1 MAKPLVQRVQFN
13 ATPETL
19 YAIYMDPRK
28 HAKAIGSEVRLV
40 PKEGGRFSA
49 FGMLEGRFLL
59 LEKGK
64 RIVQTWR
71 GTHWKKHDPDSILIL
86 TFKKSPGG
94 AELMLVH
101 TQVPEHDYKGV
112 QEGWPMYYWRPWK
125 EYLANALG

>member
-1 MAKPLVQRVQFN
+1 MAKNVIQRIQFN

-28 HAKAIGSEVRLV
+28 HAKAIGSKVRLV

-71 GTHWKKHDPDSILIL
+71 GMHWKKSDPDSILIL
-86 TFKKSPGG
+86 TFKKTPGG
-94 AELMLVH
+94 AEIMLVH
-101 TQVPEHDYKGV
+101 AQVPEHDYKGI
-112 QEGWPMYYWRPWK
+112 QQGWPTHYWRPWK
-125 EYLANALG
+125 KYLAK